1 MRRRR
6 NAEERIFFP
15 WEGRGGYLRRLGLHR
30 IRLFLGALVVIAFVA
45 LIATRERAGS
55 GVRQT
60 RAILLDVRAA
70 MEAYLADHE
79 GECPKSLAALTDY
92 GAFKDAP
99 SDAWGRPLR
108 LLCPGRADR
117 TRYEIWSDGPDGQPG
132 GLDRIE

>member
-1 MRRRR
+1 M
-6 NAEERIFFP
+6 
-15 WEGRGGYLRRLGLHR
+15 GRS
-30 IRLFLGALVVIAFVA
+30 GAALCDGSASIASASSWARSSIIAFVA

-55 GVRQT
+55 GIRQT

-79 GECPKSLAALTDY
+79 GECPKTLAALTDY

-99 SDAWGRPLR
+99 RDAWGRPLR
-108 LLCPGRADR
+108 LLCPGRGDR